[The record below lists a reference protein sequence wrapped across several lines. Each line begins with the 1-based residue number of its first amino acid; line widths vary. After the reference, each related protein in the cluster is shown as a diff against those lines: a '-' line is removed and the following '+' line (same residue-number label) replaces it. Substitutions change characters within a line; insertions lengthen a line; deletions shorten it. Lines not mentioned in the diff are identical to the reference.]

1 MASSLSKRLSEL
13 DKKKPRASSAPF
25 PGQREPDDDR
35 PMDGVVFSMMSLT
48 GLLVLV
54 VLGVVFGMKSIESGL
69 EEQIRQDLA
78 VFELADLEVQAK
90 ARDVLVIG
98 AVTEEATIA
107 VVEEYLA
114 QSDAIMSYETN
125 LRVRV
130 VRDPGEQTVTP
141 DPIVVSWTPSGAQV
155 VGNTSTD
162 SVREAIIMSLED
174 IYGSVDAT
182 GLTVKEGVAGERDW
196 LTAIIQLAGS
206 MRDRNPVGSI
216 YVSPN
221 EKLVQVTAEFDTR
234 RERTDAR
241 QTAQD
246 IISGSTTFDFTSALT
261 YKDAPPPPK
270 EEQVVELQ
278 TNIDELIE
286 GKVVEFESNSDVITA
301 SGTALLDEIL
311 EALRQVPDVSIEIAG
326 HTDDRG
332 SNEYNEDLSRRRAD
346 AVLAYLV
353 ASGESPDRFVVVG
366 YGESRPI
373 ADNATADGRAR
384 NRRIEFKAL
393 SD

>member
-1 MASSLSKRLSEL
+1 MASSLTKRLGEL
-13 DKKKPRASSAPF
+13 DKKKPRGSSAPF

-35 PMDGVVFSMMSLT
+35 PMDGVVFAMMSLT
-48 GLLVLV
+48 GLLALV

-69 EEQIRQDLA
+69 EDQVRQDLA
-78 VFELADLEVQAK
+78 AFELADLEVQAK

-98 AVTEEATIA
+98 AVTDEETIA
-107 VVEEYLA
+107 AVQDYLA
-114 QSDAIMSYETN
+114 QSEAIMSYETN
-125 LRVRV
+125 LSVRV
-130 VRDPGEQTVTP
+130 VRDPGDQTVTP
-141 DPIVVSWTPSGAQV
+141 DPIVVAWTPSGAEI

-206 MRDRNPVGSI
+206 MREMNPVGSI

-326 HTDDRG
+326 HTDDQG
-332 SNEYNEDLSRRRAD
+332 SEEYNEDLSRRRAD

-353 ASGESPDRFVVVG
+353 ANGESPDRFVVVG